1 MNEKGS
7 KNVHDNN
14 VTKLLSSKNS
24 NTAEKQ
30 KKTKAAKDSQMN
42 KDINHGTDSQ
52 PPARKSV
59 AKKKQGE

>member
-14 VTKLLSSKNS
+14 VTKLLSSKSS
-24 NTAEKQ
+24 NTAKKQ
-30 KKTKAAKDSQMN
+30 KKTKATKDPQMN
-42 KDINHGTDSQ
+42 KDINHGTDLE